1 MAGERLPARFSLR
14 SQLWFLGTGK
24 CFETATSHMQTVVR
38 HYHNNSF
45 MNGIQLIQEKGKQPV
60 AVISNEDLDFLIGR
74 EFPSERDFVKAELD
88 KVTSDSEGGKNRIS
102 ACVLKLAERDSTK
115 IDSLIR
121 LANEDSRDVISR
133 AEYPRASLVGFDLFE
148 QDGDATRN
156 VFMEDWKEYSTW
168 LKNE

>member
-1 MAGERLPARFSLR
+1 MHALR
-14 SQLWFLGTGK
+14 DTHHSRN
-24 CFETATSHMQTVVR
+24 VVR
-38 HYHNNSF
+38 HYHNKSF
-45 MNGIQLIQEKGKQPV
+45 MNRIQLIQEKGEQPV

-115 IDSLIR
+115 IDSLVR

>member
-1 MAGERLPARFSLR
+1 M
-14 SQLWFLGTGK
+14 
-24 CFETATSHMQTVVR
+24 R
-38 HYHNNSF
+38 HYHNKSF
-45 MNGIQLIQEKGKQPV
+45 MNGIQLIQEKGEQPV

-74 EFPSERDFVKAELD
+74 EFPSERGFVKAELD

-115 IDSLIR
+115 IDSLVR

-148 QDGDATRN
+148 LDGDATRN

-168 LKNE
+168 LKTNN